1 MSLSRVEKYA
11 ELRKRIDN
19 MVSTFDDPITDNKI
33 PDVQMDEPKVKEEAM
48 TKEEVQ
54 EAHIKKNTLSISIDE
69 LIKQHEEY
77 TQTISKSEIE
87 NQMKTQ
93 KKEHNFTRLL
103 FIILLIVVII
113 VAVFVGLLLGGS
125 NEMSFSIA
133 IDGPAAA
140 GKSTVAKQVAKIL
153 NCVYIDTGAMYR
165 AITWYALSKGVDPKD
180 EEKVTALLPEIDL
193 SLHLDGKVVV
203 NDQDITKE
211 IRTTEVADNV
221 SYIASYKKI
230 RLHLVELQR
239 KMSKNVSVVMDGR
252 DIGSYVLP
260 YADVKIFQVASVETR
275 AVRRYKE
282 NLEKGINCS
291 IEEIEENLRKR
302 DYIDSHREFAP
313 LKKAEDS
320 FVLDTSNM
328 TIDEAVNAII
338 KIVKNKLGEVK

>member
-1 MSLSRVEKYA
+1 
-11 ELRKRIDN
+11 
-19 MVSTFDDPITDNKI
+19 
-33 PDVQMDEPKVKEEAM
+33 
-48 TKEEVQ
+48 
-54 EAHIKKNTLSISIDE
+54 
-69 LIKQHEEY
+69 
-77 TQTISKSEIE
+77 
-87 NQMKTQ
+87 
-93 KKEHNFTRLL
+93 
-103 FIILLIVVII
+103 
-113 VAVFVGLLLGGS
+113 
-125 NEMSFSIA
+125 MSFSIA

-153 NCVYIDTGAMYR
+153 NFVYIDTGAMYR

-260 YADVKIFQVASVETR
+260 HADVKIFQVSSVETR